1 MNKIYT
7 GIGSRDIPKEIET
20 LFTKIA
26 MSLAKRDYT
35 LRSGGADGSDL
46 AFERGCDKL
55 NGKKEIYIPWKGFNG
70 GKSELYDIT
79 DEMYKMAEKYHPYW
93 HNLKDGAKKLHA
105 RNCCQILGKDLNTP
119 TGFVICYTKDGK
131 LQGGTAQALRIA
143 MDYDIKIFNAGGY
156 GELDEFISDIKRWV
170 EKCN

>member
-7 GIGSRDIPKEIET
+7 GIGSRDVPKEIEAI
-20 LFTKIA
+20 FTKIA

-46 AFERGCDKL
+46 AFECGCDRL
-55 NGKKEIYIPWKGFNG
+55 RGKKEIYIPWKGFNNSN
-70 GKSELYDIT
+70 SELYGVT
-79 DEMYKMAEKYHPYW
+79 DEMYRIAERYHPYW

-105 RNCCQILGKDLNTP
+105 RNCSQILGKDLNTP
-119 TGFVICYTKDGK
+119 TNFVICYTKDGK

-143 MDYDIKIFNAGGY
+143 MDYDIKIFNAGSY
-156 GELDEFISDIKRWV
+156 DDLNEFVNDIKEFI
-170 EKCN
+170 EE

>member
-7 GIGSRDIPKEIET
+7 GIGSRDVPKEIDM

-26 MSLAKRDYT
+26 MSLAKRDYI

-55 NGKKEIYIPWKGFNG
+55 NGKKEIYIPWQGFNG
-70 GKSELYDIT
+70 SQSELYNVT
-79 DEMYKMAEKYHPYW
+79 NEMYKMAEKYHPYW
-93 HNLKDGAKKLHA
+93 SNLKDGAKKLHA
-105 RNCCQILGKDLNTP
+105 RNCSQILGEDLNTP
-119 TGFVICYTKDGK
+119 TDFVICYTKEGK

-143 MDYDIKIFNAGGY
+143 IDYKIKIFNAGGY
-156 GELDEFISDIKRWV
+156 DNLDEFINDIKEWIER
-170 EKCN
+170 

>member
-1 MNKIYT
+1 MNRIYT

-46 AFERGCDKL
+46 AFEPGCDKL

-70 GKSELYDIT
+70 SKSELYNVT
-79 DEMYKMAEKYHPYW
+79 EEMYRIAEKYHPYW

-105 RNCCQILGKDLNTP
+105 RNCCQMLGKELNLCTD
-119 TGFVICYTKDGK
+119 FVICYTEGGK
-131 LQGGTAQALRIA
+131 LKGGTATALRIA
-143 MDYDIKIFNAGGY
+143 KDYGVKVFNAGGY
-156 GELDEFISDIKRWV
+156 SDLDYFVNEIKEWV
-170 EKCN
+170 ER